1 MFSLLG
7 TKSRITSPLP
17 LHFLPW
23 LLTLIVGISNYD
35 QFYEFNEKSFYSLL
49 IWFTVIFI
57 FYFIGE
63 LVNYKRE
70 NINVYYGLSHIEYE
84 CKKYWIIVIP
94 ISLYTIFEIY
104 MVGMGGAD
112 GFFLNLRLANTL
124 EGYMGKKFILMPA
137 VYPLMMAMFAIVCLT
152 KTSKLNKY
160 SIYFWM
166 LLYCIGTMGKFS
178 ILTPILTYLI
188 IYDFKHR
195 LKVKKTIK
203 FTLLIIILA
212 LTLHFTRMA
221 ENDHSTFLSILGLY
235 IYSPIIALG
244 QLNEVNSS
252 HFGVYTFRFIYAITN
267 KIGLIKELPVNT
279 ILDYSYVPVPTN
291 VYTALQPFYQDFG
304 YTGIIF
310 GAVLYG
316 LVYVSLYTAGV
327 RGNNTQALLI
337 YALFSVSSATA
348 FFAETLVTNLAGNV
362 KLVLC
367 TILLWRF
374 TVICKPVQ

>member
-1 MFSLLG
+1 
-7 TKSRITSPLP
+7 
-17 LHFLPW
+17 
-23 LLTLIVGISNYD
+23 
-35 QFYEFNEKSFYSLL
+35 
-49 IWFTVIFI
+49 
-57 FYFIGE
+57 
-63 LVNYKRE
+63 
-70 NINVYYGLSHIEYE
+70 
-84 CKKYWIIVIP
+84 
-94 ISLYTIFEIY
+94 
-104 MVGMGGAD
+104 
-112 GFFLNLRLANTL
+112 
-124 EGYMGKKFILMPA
+124 
-137 VYPLMMAMFAIVCLT
+137 
-152 KTSKLNKY
+152 
-160 SIYFWM
+160 M

-252 HFGVYTFRFIYAITN
+252 HFGEYTFRFIYAITN

-304 YTGIIF
+304 YTGSSII
-310 GAVLYG
+310 
-316 LVYVSLYTAGV
+316 
-327 RGNNTQALLI
+327 R
-337 YALFSVSSATA
+337 
-348 FFAETLVTNLAGNV
+348 TN
-362 KLVLC
+362 
-367 TILLWRF
+367 
-374 TVICKPVQ
+374 ICEFIHGRCSWK

>member
-1 MFSLLG
+1 
-7 TKSRITSPLP
+7 
-17 LHFLPW
+17 
-23 LLTLIVGISNYD
+23 
-35 QFYEFNEKSFYSLL
+35 
-49 IWFTVIFI
+49 
-57 FYFIGE
+57 GE

-70 NINVYYGLSHIEYE
+70 NINVYYGLSHIKYE

-104 MVGMGGAD
+104 MVGMGGAN

-221 ENDHSTFLSILGLY
+221 ENDHS
-235 IYSPIIALG
+235 
-244 QLNEVNSS
+244 
-252 HFGVYTFRFIYAITN
+252 
-267 KIGLIKELPVNT
+267 
-279 ILDYSYVPVPTN
+279 
-291 VYTALQPFYQDFG
+291 
-304 YTGIIF
+304 
-310 GAVLYG
+310 
-316 LVYVSLYTAGV
+316 
-327 RGNNTQALLI
+327 
-337 YALFSVSSATA
+337 
-348 FFAETLVTNLAGNV
+348 
-362 KLVLC
+362 
-367 TILLWRF
+367 
-374 TVICKPVQ
+374 

>member
-35 QFYEFNEKSFYSLL
+35 QFYEFNERSFYSLL

-70 NINVYYGLSHIEYE
+70 NINVYYGLSHIKYE

-124 EGYMGKKFILMPA
+124 EGYTGKKFILMPA

-166 LLYCIGTMGKFS
+166 FLYCIGTMGKFS

-221 ENDHSTFLSILGLY
+221 ENDHSTF
-235 IYSPIIALG
+235 
-244 QLNEVNSS
+244 
-252 HFGVYTFRFIYAITN
+252 
-267 KIGLIKELPVNT
+267 
-279 ILDYSYVPVPTN
+279 
-291 VYTALQPFYQDFG
+291 
-304 YTGIIF
+304 
-310 GAVLYG
+310 
-316 LVYVSLYTAGV
+316 
-327 RGNNTQALLI
+327 
-337 YALFSVSSATA
+337 
-348 FFAETLVTNLAGNV
+348 
-362 KLVLC
+362 
-367 TILLWRF
+367 
-374 TVICKPVQ
+374 